1 MYFSAN
7 IFILT
12 IVISGVKC
20 YNESDYYRK
29 DSCFFMNILV
39 VGCGILGS
47 NLCNRLSELGHD
59 ISVIAGSHDEFT
71 ALSPDFTGYT
81 TVGVAVDMDVLRAAG
96 IESCDAVAAVTAD
109 DNVNLMVVQI
119 AKEFFGITEAYAR
132 VNDPTKSEV
141 FTKIGPKTICPTN
154 TTVETFISS
163 ITEQGDYRSVVL
175 NGHPIVITRIEAE
188 KRMIGHRLS
197 DLSLE
202 QNETVIAIE
211 HENSSIRGVFLSNYE
226 IAKGDSL
233 ICAKF
238 FE

>member
-1 MYFSAN
+1 
-7 IFILT
+7 
-12 IVISGVKC
+12 
-20 YNESDYYRK
+20 
-29 DSCFFMNILV
+29 MNILV

-47 NLCNRLSELGHD
+47 NLCNALSSLGHE
-59 ISVIAGSHDEFT
+59 ISVIAESHDEFS
-71 ALSPDFTGYT
+71 ALSPDFRGYT

-96 IESCDAVAAVTAD
+96 IENCDAVAAVTAD

-119 AKEFFGITEAYAR
+119 AKQFFGINEAYAR

-163 ITEQGDYRSVVL
+163 LTAQGDFKNVIL
-175 NGHPIVITRIEAE
+175 NGHSIIISRIEAE

-202 QNETVIAIE
+202 QNETIIAIE

-238 FE
+238 VE